1 MKVLHIEDSE
11 ALALIMECKYP
22 SLTITRAET
31 LKAANEILETE
42 GFDAILLDLTLP
54 DSKGLDTVKAMVNRG
69 MPVVVVTGN
78 PSKDC
83 QKASLRLGVAD
94 YIPKRGM
101 EDIDVAER
109 LEMAIE
115 RHRQTKSRYASF
127 SFGDIEPM
135 KRFISGPPFGGRG
148 CERREAVVA

>member
-1 MKVLHIEDSE
+1 MKVLHIEDSV
-11 ALALIMECKYP
+11 ALALIMEFKYP
-22 SLTITRAET
+22 SLIITRAET

-83 QKASLRLGVAD
+83 QRTSLGLGVAD
-94 YIPKRGM
+94 YILKKGI
-101 EDIDVAER
+101 EDINVAER
-109 LEMAIE
+109 LEIAVE
-115 RHRQTKSRYASF
+115 RHRQMKSRYASF
-127 SFGDIEPM
+127 SFGDIEPI
-135 KRFISGPPFGGRG
+135 KRFITCSPFVNSE
-148 CERREAVVA
+148 CDRRTVAV